1 MTTDTRIAFEPGA
14 QPGDRLTR
22 NYAGVLIVVDVR
34 PDGFLFKGRLYAS
47 LSKIAMSVTGVS
59 TNGPLWFG
67 LRRPGAKRA
76 VARSQPVALP
86 KMPPQARRPEPEP
99 TTRYR
104 RFWP

>member
-67 LRRPGAKRA
+67 LRKPKGGMPRA
-76 VARSQPVALP
+76 QSRAAVLP
-86 KMPPQARRPEPEP
+86 KMIVNDRRPSAELEIK
-99 TTRYR
+99 YR
-104 RFWP
+104 RIWP